1 MHKNA
6 IKKVRGVKFL
16 EILAKNSCFSRVLG
30 LFCSCFSCFFGS
42 AIVFFK
48 KKNLVTLH
56 TSVVKNLNLK
66 SDQKVKMKLLC
77 VYVELCWKNEDWNPN
92 LGFCQPKCR
101 TRIHSLIRLFSGQML
116 LNKVKELLEDYR
128 ISIFSI
134 FSLD

>member
-48 KKNLVTLH
+48 KKHLITLQKPKQI
-56 TSVVKNLNLK
+56 TDATPTMDFFYSESK
-66 SDQKVKMKLLC
+66 SMDYIYFLESKSSGNFIVMEGTPTVESILFEGAICMKAD
-77 VYVELCWKNEDWNPN
+77 E
-92 LGFCQPKCR
+92 
-101 TRIHSLIRLFSGQML
+101 I
-116 LNKVKELLEDYR
+116 YR
-128 ISIFSI
+128 HYG
-134 FSLD
+134 LDE